1 MWYDKPYY
9 DDVLALMVYN
19 IHMCLAA
26 TIYVN
31 KNCVKNIS
39 FFDFS
44 KRDMVLPKRIPC
56 KWYLKNVNI
65 FSK

>member
-9 DDVLALMVYN
+9 DDVLPLMMYN

-31 KNCVKNIS
+31 KNVLYFI
-39 FFDFS
+39 FDFS
-44 KRDMVLPKRIPC
+44 KTNMGLAKRIPC
-56 KWYLKNVNI
+56 KWYLKNVK
-65 FSK
+65 SSLT